1 MRVVVL
7 GGTRFIGRAL
17 VDDLVAAGHE
27 PLVVHRGRHE
37 PPDLP
42 DVPHLHVDRAL
53 LPERVG
59 DLRRFRPDALV
70 DLSAMTAADADGA
83 LQAAPPGVR
92 IVVASSIDVYR
103 AANAVW
109 NGTVS
114 DSVPLD
120 ERSPLRRDPPAE
132 LAPPPPGWDFD
143 LRRYEKLDV
152 ERAYLG
158 RGATVCRLP
167 LVYGEHDYK
176 RREDFILRRVRAGRR
191 RIPFGAGSWLWSRGY
206 VDDVAAGLRLALET
220 DRVGGE
226 VFNLCE
232 PRCASVRQWA
242 QQILAAAEHEAEL
255 VRVPD
260 DALPADLE
268 ITAAIPQHWLTTPAK
283 AQALLEWRPRP
294 AEDTVPRSVRWH
306 LDNPSTA
313 PDPGFAED
321 ERALSAAVV

>member
-17 VDDLVAAGHE
+17 VDQLVAAGHE

-42 DVPHLHVDRAL
+42 DVQHLHVDRAL
-53 LPERVG
+53 LPERAG
-59 DLRRFRPDALV
+59 DLRRFHPDAFV
-70 DLSAMTAADADGA
+70 DLSAMTAADADAA
-83 LQAAPPGVR
+83 LQAAPRGIR
-92 IVVASSIDVYR
+92 LVVASSIDVYR

-109 NGTVS
+109 KGTVS

-120 ERSPLRRDPPAE
+120 ERSPLRSEPPAE

-143 LRRYEKLDV
+143 PRRYEKLDV

-158 RGATVCRLP
+158 RGAIVCRLP
-167 LVYGEHDYK
+167 MVYGEHDYK
-176 RREDFILRRVRAGRR
+176 LREDFVLRRVRAGRR

-206 VDDVAAGLRLALET
+206 VGDVAAGLRLALET
-220 DRVGGE
+220 DRAEGE

-242 QQILAAAEHEAEL
+242 QQILAAAGHEAEL

-260 DALPADLE
+260 EALPADLD
-268 ITAAIPQHWLTTPAK
+268 ITAAIAQHWLTTPAK
-283 AQALLEWRPRP
+283 AQALLGWQPRP
-294 AEDTVPRSVRWH
+294 AEDTVARSVRWH
-306 LDNPSTA
+306 LDNPPTT
-313 PDPGFAED
+313 PDPGFADD
-321 ERALSAAVV
+321 ERALAAAGV